1 MSRNFELMTQ
11 LGLEVGVTDEPKPN
25 ATQSAAVLKA
35 PPMQSG
41 NVGDVSEE
49 EMARFLLDMYRRG
62 DGGPKE

>member
-1 MSRNFELMTQ
+1 
-11 LGLEVGVTDEPKPN
+11 
-25 ATQSAAVLKA
+25 
-35 PPMQSG
+35 MQSG